1 MLPHSVY
8 LLGMSFAQI
17 PPPPFMQFIWLQA
30 AAELGRLCN
39 EGSISYASAT
49 VDVTKWVVYTVFSS
63 VLDFL

>member
-49 VDVTKWVVYTVFSS
+49 VDVTK
-63 VLDFL
+63 